1 MNKFHKDN
9 IKIITHVL
17 DNAEGLG
24 EGEYKNCIK
33 TLEHLTRGRASE
45 HKNL

>member
-9 IKIITHVL
+9 IKIITRVL

-24 EGEYKNCIK
+24 EDEYKNCIK
-33 TLEHLTRGRASE
+33 TLEHLTRRRMNE
-45 HKNL
+45 NYY